1 MKKGRIL
8 SLLLSAAVSVSC
20 LAAGAAVS
28 WAQPAGNP
36 DGVFLKEESSG
47 TCTLA
52 SATMMLRQKSLN
64 EGNSTWKNITQKS
77 VRAYGWVEGVGI
89 RMSFTYYGI
98 KVKRVDFGADT
109 DRRAEILSLL
119 AEHPEGI
126 EIYDRAVP
134 HAVLL
139 TRYDA
144 EEDVFY
150 CADPGLSDQEMA
162 LGDSW
167 MRKVF
172 SGAGQEDIISGIDN
186 VWIITSYEL
195 MAIPDE
201 KKAEADSSEVE
212 EPEITEPVEDVVRE
226 VFPKVRDYEDADFE
240 DVVKS
245 EWYVSYVESVYESG
259 LMSGVSSGTFCPEQE
274 VTLAQAITMAARIN
288 SRFADDGKVFQV
300 ITGTDWVRP
309 YLDYA
314 VGNGLITDELANSEY
329 LDSPVSRAQFAQ
341 IISAAVPEDACKAIN
356 TIKSGQFPD
365 IRESGAAGKA
375 VYRLCRAGIITG
387 DSKGNF
393 DPEGSLTRAQMAAVA
408 ARITDPEL
416 RVKL

>member
-1 MKKGRIL
+1 MKKRRLI
-8 SLLLSAAVSVSC
+8 SLLLSAAVAVSC

-28 WAQPAGNP
+28 WADCAGNP
-36 DGVFLKEESSG
+36 DGVFLKEECSG

-89 RMSFTYYGI
+89 RMSFTYYGM
-98 KVKRVDFGADT
+98 KVKRIDFAAGS
-109 DRRAEILSLL
+109 DRREEILSLL

-134 HAVLL
+134 HAVFL
-139 TRYDA
+139 TRYD
-144 EEDVFY
+144 EDEDVFY
-150 CADPGLSDQEMA
+150 CADPGLSTEEMA
-162 LGDSW
+162 LEDSW

-172 SGAGQEDIISGIDN
+172 SGAGQEDIIEGIDN
-186 VWIITSYEL
+186 AWVISSYRL

-201 KKAEADSSEVE
+201 SEAVADSGDTE
-212 EPEITEPVEDVVRE
+212 EPEITKPVEDVVRE
-226 VFPKVRDYEDADFE
+226 VFPKIRDYAEAAFK
-240 DVVKS
+240 DVVKT
-245 EWYVSYVESVYESG
+245 EWYVSYVKSVYESG
-259 LMSGVSSGTFCPEQE
+259 LMSGVSTGKFCPDQE

-288 SRFADDGKVFQV
+288 SKFADDGKVFAV
-300 ITGTDWVRP
+300 VTGTDWMRP

-314 VGNGLITDELANSEY
+314 VGNGIITDEVA
-329 LDSPVSRAQFAQ
+329 DSAYMNAPVSRAQFAE
-341 IISAAVPEDACKAIN
+341 IISAAVPDDACRQIN

-365 IRESGAAGKA
+365 IRDSGSEGTA

-393 DPEGSLTRAQMAAVA
+393 GPKGTLNRAQMAAIT
-408 ARITDPEL
+408 ARITDQAL